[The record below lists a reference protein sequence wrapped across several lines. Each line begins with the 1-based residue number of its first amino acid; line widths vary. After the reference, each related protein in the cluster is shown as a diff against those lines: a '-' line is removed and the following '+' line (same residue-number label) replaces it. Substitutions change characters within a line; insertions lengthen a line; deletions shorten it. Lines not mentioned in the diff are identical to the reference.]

1 MDRARMEGN
10 AVFITLMF
18 KLCKERTIKGFAT
31 DSLTAEE
38 EKAFT
43 NCVTKSLD
51 VGEVFA
57 RKEFE

>member
-1 MDRARMEGN
+1 MEGN

-31 DSLTAEE
+31 ETLTAEE

-43 NCVTKSLD
+43 NCVTKCLD
-51 VGEVFA
+51 VGESFTK
-57 RKEFE
+57 KEFD